1 MISFFSSGIR
11 LEQQK
16 SRTMKAKIL
25 ALPAPEV
32 LYVPL
37 PGAQALTDRCVR
49 AGETVLRFSQ
59 LSMPGSHVAVTSPVS
74 GTVTGFQAL
83 PHPVRGMVDC
93 AVIRQD
99 SEEQELTLRAPGME
113 HAPDELI
120 RLAAAAGIIDEY
132 DGIPLFKKLKRLRR
146 MKIDWLGANVLD
158 DEPYVCSGLAV
169 LRENPQGVQQGLEL
183 AALAVGAK
191 KTGIAV
197 VSSFRARSYSR
208 VSGQIADLLVGSGG
222 RYPARPG
229 LLKRLRRQGHRP
241 GLVGV
246 QALEAFAQAA
256 ERGIPQTTTVITV
269 AGEGVSRWQN
279 LRVPLGMPIEDLL
292 SACGRKKRTVVI
304 AGSPITG
311 NRVEE
316 LSAPVT
322 ADLRCLIVLPEAMQT
337 VKVFPCIG
345 CGKCEAACPVG
356 IMPWDIY
363 RRLQGQEYLDAGQ
376 LLRADLCCACNACSV
391 VCPSGL
397 DLSGAVARAMEIKE
411 RG

>member
-169 LRENPQGVQQGLEL
+169 LR
-183 AALAVGAK
+183 
-191 KTGIAV
+191 
-197 VSSFRARSYSR
+197 
-208 VSGQIADLLVGSGG
+208 
-222 RYPARPG
+222 
-229 LLKRLRRQGHRP
+229 
-241 GLVGV
+241 
-246 QALEAFAQAA
+246 
-256 ERGIPQTTTVITV
+256 
-269 AGEGVSRWQN
+269 
-279 LRVPLGMPIEDLL
+279 
-292 SACGRKKRTVVI
+292 
-304 AGSPITG
+304 
-311 NRVEE
+311 
-316 LSAPVT
+316 
-322 ADLRCLIVLPEAMQT
+322 
-337 VKVFPCIG
+337 
-345 CGKCEAACPVG
+345 
-356 IMPWDIY
+356 
-363 RRLQGQEYLDAGQ
+363 
-376 LLRADLCCACNACSV
+376 
-391 VCPSGL
+391 
-397 DLSGAVARAMEIKE
+397 
-411 RG
+411 

>member
-25 ALPAPEV
+25 VLPAPKV

-37 PGAQALTDRCVR
+37 PGAQAISDRCVR
-49 AGETVLRFSQ
+49 VQETVLRFSQ

-74 GTVTGFQAL
+74 GTVTGFQTFS
-83 PHPVRGMVDC
+83 HPVRGTVDC
-93 AVIRQD
+93 AVIEQD
-99 SEEQELTLRAPGME
+99 GEEQELTLRAPEME
-113 HAPDELI
+113 STPEGLI
-120 RLAAAAGIIDEY
+120 HLAAVAGIIDEY

-169 LRENPQGVQQGLEL
+169 LRENPQGVQRGLEI

-191 KTGIAV
+191 KTGVAV
-197 VSSFRARSYSR
+197 VSDLRARSYSH
-208 VSGQIADLLVGSGG
+208 VSGHIADLLVGSGG
-222 RYPARPG
+222 RYPAQPG
-229 LLKRLRRQGHRP
+229 LIKRLRKQGFHP
-241 GLVGV
+241 GLIGV
-246 QALEAFAQAA
+246 QALEAFSQAA

-279 LRVPLGMPIEDLL
+279 LRVPLGMPIGELL
-292 SACGRKKRTVVI
+292 TACGRKKRAAVI

-322 ADLRCLIVLPEAMQT
+322 ADLRCLIVLPEAKQT

-363 RRLQGQEYLDAGQ
+363 RRLKGQEFPDAKQ
-376 LLRADLCCACNACSV
+376 LLRAEHCVGCNACSV

-397 DLSGAVARAMEIKE
+397 ELAEAVARAMEIKE

>member
-37 PGAQALTDRCVR
+37 PGAQALIDRCVR

-229 LLKRLRRQGHRP
+229 LLKRLHRQGHRP

-269 AGEGVSRWQN
+269 AGQGVSRWQN

-292 SACGRKKRTVVI
+292 
-304 AGSPITG
+304 
-311 NRVEE
+311 
-316 LSAPVT
+316 LS
-322 ADLRCLIVLPEAMQT
+322 LIH
-337 VKVFPCIG
+337 I
-345 CGKCEAACPVG
+345 
-356 IMPWDIY
+356 
-363 RRLQGQEYLDAGQ
+363 
-376 LLRADLCCACNACSV
+376 
-391 VCPSGL
+391 
-397 DLSGAVARAMEIKE
+397 
-411 RG
+411 

>member
-32 LYVPL
+32 LFVPL
-37 PGAQALTDRCVR
+37 PGAQALSDRCVR

-74 GTVTGFQAL
+74 GEVTGFQTL
-83 PHPVRGMVDC
+83 PHPVRGVVDC

-99 SEEQELTLRAPGME
+99 GEPQELTLDAPGVE
-113 HAPDELI
+113 HTPDSLI

-146 MKIDWLGANVLD
+146 MKFDWLGANVLD

-169 LRENPQGVQQGLEL
+169 LRENPDGVRQGLEL
-183 AALAVGAK
+183 AALAVDAK
-191 KTGIAV
+191 KTGVAV
-197 VSSFRARSYSR
+197 VSGLRDRSYSH
-208 VSGQIADLLVGSGG
+208 VSGHMAELLVGSGG
-222 RYPARPG
+222 RYPALPG
-229 LLKRLRRQGHRP
+229 LLKRLRREGHNP
-241 GLVGV
+241 GLIGA

-256 ERGIPQTTTVITV
+256 ERGIPQTTTVVTV
-269 AGEGVSRWQN
+269 AGEGLSRWQN
-279 LRVPLGMPIEDLL
+279 LRVPLGMPIEALL

-311 NRVEE
+311 NRVED

-322 ADLRCLIVLPEAMQT
+322 ADLRCLIVLPEATQT
-337 VKVFPCIG
+337 IKVFPCIG

-363 RRLQGQEYLDAGQ
+363 RRLQGQEYPDARH
-376 LLRADLCCACNACSV
+376 LLRVDRCCACNACSV
-391 VCPSGL
+391 ACPSGL
-397 DLSGAVARAMEIKE
+397 ELSGAVARAMEIKE